1 MFFHMDILNNYL
13 YQHKSISIPGL
24 GTLHMDRMPARTDFV
39 NRQIL
44 APFYTFRFDQYF
56 DAPDKDFFGYLASR
70 KQIPDFE
77 AMKWFNEFSLD
88 LRTRIRNREEVNWL
102 GLGSFFAGENGEIY
116 FKSDPHT
123 GPQIKPVGAERIIRN
138 NAEHH
143 LLVGDVERTTTE
155 MPELLTETFVEKE
168 SWWTYAVIIAAI
180 ALSIC
185 CYQLFRNKMHFSSFG
200 SQRNVPVNS
209 MGPTSR

>member
-1 MFFHMDILNNYL
+1 MEILNNYL

-56 DAPDKDFFGYLASR
+56 DNPGQDFFSYLAKK
-70 KQIPDFE
+70 KQVADFE
-77 AMKWFNEFSLD
+77 AMKWFNEFSQD
-88 LRTRIRNREEVNWL
+88 LRARIRNREEVCWQ
-102 GLGSFFAGENGEIY
+102 GLGSFMAGENGEIY
-116 FKSDPHT
+116 FKQDSLASPKVHS
-123 GPQIKPVGAERIIRN
+123 IAAERIIRN

-168 SWWTYAVIIAAI
+168 SWWTYALIIAAI
-180 ALSIC
+180 ALCIC
-185 CYQLFRNKMHFSSFG
+185 FYQVFKDKLNLSSFG
-200 SQRNVPVNS
+200 SQRNVPAKT
-209 MGPTSR
+209 MEPTSR